1 MNLRKPIIAGNWKMH
16 LTLSEA
22 SDLSQGVVTGC
33 AGMDDIEIILAP
45 PYTALSTVA
54 AKTEGSPIYLG
65 AQSLH
70 WEEAGAFTGE
80 ISPLM
85 LKDIGCSHT
94 IVSHSERRQLFGE
107 TDTIANRKVLASL
120 KNGLIPILCVGE
132 SSAERDQQLT
142 LDVVTHQVKEGLH
155 DVSQDQ
161 MKNMVIA
168 YEPIWAIG
176 TGQTANPS
184 DAQNVHLSIRK
195 EISELFGPDTSECVR
210 ILYGG
215 SVKPDNIDDL
225 MVEIDIDGA
234 LVGGASLKIEPFNQ
248 ICGFERRT

>member
-65 AQSLH
+65 AQSLY

-107 TDTIANRKVLASL
+107 TDTIANQKVLASL

-142 LDVVTHQVKEGLH
+142 LDVVTRQVKEGLH
-155 DVSQDQ
+155 DVSQGQ

-184 DAQNVHLSIRK
+184 DAQNVHQSIR
-195 EISELFGPDTSECVR
+195 EQISELFGPDTSECVR